1 MSQQTPQGGPYPQQP
16 SEQQGGYQQPGYQ
29 QPYGQPGYQQPYG
42 QPGYQQ
48 PYGQPVYQQTAVYAG
63 YQPQPKGFSITSLI
77 LGLASILFGFTFL
90 VPIGAVIFGAIGI
103 KREPTGRGM
112 SITGLILGGIMLL
125 GWAAL
130 IVFWIVFAVVF
141 ASAASSVG
149 PYAS

>member
-1 MSQQTPQGGPYPQQP
+1 MSQQTPHGGRNPQQP
-16 SEQQGGYQQPGYQ
+16 SAQQGGYQQPGYQ
-29 QPYGQPGYQQPYG
+29 QPYGQPV
-42 QPGYQQ
+42 YQQ

-149 PYAS
+149 PYVS

>member
-1 MSQQTPQGGPYPQQP
+1 MSQQTPHGGRNPQQP
-16 SEQQGGYQQPGYQ
+16 SAQQGGYQQPGYQ
-29 QPYGQPGYQQPYG
+29 QPYGQPV
-42 QPGYQQ
+42 YQQ

-103 KREPTGRGM
+103 KREPSARGM

-149 PYAS
+149 PYVS